1 MLILSKRNIFLFWLT
16 SASKSMIKP
25 WKREM
30 INVKVWRSMLSFLSL
45 LSIGSFNVWRLE
57 LIKSCSRR
65 CMIFMKRAKSNMV
78 FSYSQSCVI
87 SLLTSLPVLQ
97 QLCLC
102 ASKRIIPKNQKVL
115 SSSKSLVL
123 PFYVPHQKRTSQNL
137 TILTL
142 VGRLWRKPQ
151 MLICLLISRLF

>member
-1 MLILSKRNIFLFWLT
+1 
-16 SASKSMIKP
+16 
-25 WKREM
+25 M

-78 FSYSQSCVI
+78 FSYSQSCVT
-87 SLLTSLPVLQ
+87 SHPTSLPVLQ
-97 QLCLC
+97 PPCSC
-102 ASKRIIPKNQKVL
+102 ASKRIIQKNQKVL

-123 PFYVPHQKRTSQNL
+123 LFYAPLQKRTNQNL

-142 VGRLWRKPQ
+142 DGKL
-151 MLICLLISRLF
+151 